1 MSIEKDIKSK
11 GFLISKEKVYV
22 NLIFTGFRLYANSNQ
37 FFKTYGLTEPQYNFL
52 RILRGSFPSKME
64 MKNIQ
69 SRMLQP
75 YSNTTRLLAGMSV
88 EKLVRTS
95 LDSKDKRVR
104 LCTITA
110 KGLRLLEEIDTTL
123 KEHCN
128 TQIQLTEAEMTTLNH
143 LVDKLRA
150 AL

>member
-11 GFLISKEKVYV
+11 GFLISQEKVYV

-64 MKNIQ
+64 MQNIQ

-75 YSNTTRLLAGMSV
+75 YSNTTRLLAGISV

-95 LDSKDKRVR
+95 ADSKDKRVR
-104 LCTITA
+104 LCMITA
-110 KGLRLLEEIDTTL
+110 KGLRLLEEIDSSL

-128 TQIQLTEAEMTTLNH
+128 AQIQLTETNFGAA
-143 LVDKLRA
+143 DKLKC
-150 AL
+150 LTNII

>member
-1 MSIEKDIKSK
+1 M
-11 GFLISKEKVYV
+11 
-22 NLIFTGFRLYANSNQ
+22 N
-37 FFKTYGLTEPQYNFL
+37 
-52 RILRGSFPSKME
+52 
-64 MKNIQ
+64 
-69 SRMLQP
+69 
-75 YSNTTRLLAGMSV
+75 V

-95 LDSKDKRVR
+95 VDSKDKRVR